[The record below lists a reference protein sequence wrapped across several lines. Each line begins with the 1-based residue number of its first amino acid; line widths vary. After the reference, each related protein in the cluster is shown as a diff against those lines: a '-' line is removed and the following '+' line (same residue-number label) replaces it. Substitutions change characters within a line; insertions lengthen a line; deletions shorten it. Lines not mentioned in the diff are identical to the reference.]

1 MRMCLGE
8 VELGGRATDLDR
20 PSGLE
25 ALKIVLIDRVIEVRS
40 STELV
45 AIEISYATPPS

>member
-1 MRMCLGE
+1 MRMRLGE
-8 VELGGRATDLDR
+8 IELGERAADLDR

-25 ALKIVLIDRVIEVRS
+25 ALEIVLIDRVIEVRS

-45 AIEISYATPPS
+45 TVEISYATPPS